1 MPIVTNTRELGEHE
15 RIAVRIPVAA
25 KMIGIS
31 RSKFYELLD
40 AGEIEAVK
48 LGRSTLIPVA
58 SLKAFIEALRPASR
72 EDA

>member
-1 MPIVTNTRELGEHE
+1 MPNFAIARDLGDQE

-25 KMIGIS
+25 QMIGIS

-40 AGEIEAVK
+40 AGEIEAIK

-58 SLKAFIEALRPASR
+58 GLKAFIEGLRRQSR
-72 EDA
+72 EG

>member
-1 MPIVTNTRELGEHE
+1 MSIVTNTRELGEHE

-31 RSKFYELLD
+31 RSRFYELLSS
-40 AGEIEAVK
+40 GEIEAVK

-58 SLKAFIEALRPASR
+58 GLKAFIEALRHASL
-72 EDA
+72 EDS

>member
-1 MPIVTNTRELGEHE
+1 MPNFTVARDLGDHE

-25 KMIGIS
+25 QMIGIS

-40 AGEIEAVK
+40 AGEIEAIK

-58 SLKAFIEALRPASR
+58 SLKTFVEELRQRSAKI
-72 EDA
+72 

>member
-1 MPIVTNTRELGEHE
+1 MPINTNPREPAEHE

-58 SLKAFIEALRPASR
+58 GLKAFIEGLRRPSQ
-72 EDA
+72 ES